1 MRALKKGPNAA
12 PGDAAIFIQIAM
24 VIQLTLDAT
33 EDPVA
38 SIRQVDEAASERWGR
53 R

>member
-1 MRALKKGPNAA
+1 ML
-12 PGDAAIFIQIAM
+12 IQVVMI
-24 VIQLTLDAT
+24 IQLTLDAT
-33 EDPVA
+33 EASGAVA